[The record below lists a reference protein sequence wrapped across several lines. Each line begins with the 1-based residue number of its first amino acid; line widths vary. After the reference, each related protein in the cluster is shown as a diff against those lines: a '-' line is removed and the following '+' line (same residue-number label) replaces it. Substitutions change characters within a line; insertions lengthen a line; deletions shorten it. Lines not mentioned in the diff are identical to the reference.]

1 MPHSTFMT
9 KMLGSV
15 LLLGL
20 FGLVMGC
27 DAGTGPG
34 ADEGERTCV
43 LDPDNLRE
51 GTDRFSVVA
60 LSDPP
65 TLNVQDSELRADDRV
80 LALLV
85 GKTPLA
91 VPRKLLNQ
99 HEIVNLSDWIGRP
112 ISVTYCPL
120 TQSSLA
126 FEREAVERAEFEVSG
141 LLLDNNLVMFE
152 KGGEKSLWSQMGRR
166 AICGPQAGTTL
177 DMVPI
182 LDVRWGYW
190 RTLYPDTNVL
200 PITVNSE
207 DDASS
212 AAEPLTSSERDPSG
226 LVLGLPGV
234 SRTGAVKA
242 SGDRGLALPFNVL
255 RNNRAARVVDLSPN
269 RVGPV
274 VFWHKE
280 ARAAM
285 AYRTASTFSATSEG
299 HYVDERTGSTWT
311 LDGRAIGGPR
321 RGEQLDPVTTAYVAQ
336 GDAWMD
342 FHPESGVW
350 SPSSQ

>member
-1 MPHSTFMT
+1 MSLFASTLRILSGLALF
-9 KMLGSV
+9 GV
-15 LLLGL
+15 LGL
-20 FGLVMGC
+20 MLGC

-34 ADEGERTCV
+34 ADSGERTCV

-65 TLNVQDSELRADDRV
+65 LLSAQDSELRPDDRV
-80 LALLV
+80 LALL
-85 GKTPLA
+85 GGTTPLA

-99 HEIVNLSDWIGRP
+99 HEIVNLSDWENRP
-112 ISVTYCPL
+112 IAVTYCPL

-126 FEREAVERAEFEVSG
+126 FEREGVEGAEFEVSG

-152 KGGEKSLWSQMGRR
+152 KGGEESLWSQMGRR
-166 AICGPQAGTTL
+166 AICGPQAGATL

-182 LDVRWGYW
+182 LDVRWDYW
-190 RTLYPDTNVL
+190 RTLHPDTKVL
-200 PITVNSE
+200 PITVNAGE
-207 DDASS
+207 ASS
-212 AAEPLTSSERDPSG
+212 EAESMTESERDPSG

-234 SRTGAVKA
+234 SRTEGVKTSA
-242 SGDRGLALPFNVL
+242 DRGLALPFNVL
-255 RNNRAARVVDLSPN
+255 RNDQAARVVDLSPN
-269 RVGPV
+269 RIGPV

-285 AYRTASTFSATSEG
+285 AYRTSDTFSATAEG
-299 HYVDERTGSTWT
+299 TYIDERTGSTWA
-311 LDGRAIGGPR
+311 LDGRAIEGPR
-321 RGEQLDPVTTAYVAQ
+321 EGERLDPVTTAYVAQ
-336 GDAWMD
+336 GDPWMD

-350 SPSSQ
+350 RDSLQ